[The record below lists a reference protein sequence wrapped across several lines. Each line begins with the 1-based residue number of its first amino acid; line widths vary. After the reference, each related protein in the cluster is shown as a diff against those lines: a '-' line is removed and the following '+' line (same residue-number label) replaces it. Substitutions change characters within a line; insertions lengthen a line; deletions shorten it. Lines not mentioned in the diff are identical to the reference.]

1 MSFLAILKLVGF
13 ATGAALHVY
22 ITWLIWKRRL
32 GSKQNLTQ
40 YERTFVVLGICLS
53 IWFVGNLAITLHELL
68 LGRNTFTQGLSIWN
82 TLTMTGVALL
92 PAALLHAHIAF
103 YGLIDNYKKITAR
116 QVRWSAIIVYLPMLF
131 LPLAIYLVNKGA
143 YDPFLIKLRK
153 LLLPYS
159 IWYLLTLWTCAAI
172 DLVIAKKLD
181 ERATRERQF
190 FKRLA
195 VQFIINGAFEF
206 IAVAIRRVEPGDT
219 FWVSYMLLS
228 LLPTFLVAYHIYR
241 YKLIDIAIKDSIVYA
256 SSAVVFIVI
265 YVYGIRQLGQFLVER
280 YNRPGYVIEAI
291 LILGIFALAG
301 PFVRFMDRTV
311 RGLFTQEI
319 GLYREVVRQVTRGA
333 EGFGELSSL
342 LHYVEETIRR
352 GLDLTQV
359 KIVVIEKTAP
369 ESRERRLAEKMQE
382 WESDFVENDADIV
395 AMQANA
401 VYALKREG
409 RMIGLLAITAEPH
422 TLTSEK
428 RAVLD
433 VLVGQVAVEV
443 ETCLLIEEKIRLE
456 RELASRERLATLG
469 QMATTI
475 AHEVKNPLSSIKS
488 IAQVMREEE
497 ELKAYDRDLEIIV
510 SEIDRLNRTVSQL
523 LSFARPGRTDAQPV
537 SLSELINSIAALF
550 GKEANERGVNL
561 TAQVKAEQLLT
572 GAQAAALREVIGNL
586 VLNAIQ
592 ATASG
597 GAVSLQTKLAGDNLT
612 NGKKRLQIVIR
623 DTGSGISKEEQQR
636 IFEPFYTTKSR
647 GTGLGLAIVQR
658 RIIELGGAVEL
669 TSPVIN
675 NHGTEFCLSVPID
688 FEDHAGQ
695 AQNTN

>member
-1 MSFLAILKLVGF
+1 MSFLSILKLVGF

-32 GSKQNLTQ
+32 GSKQTLTQ

-53 IWFVGNLAITLHELL
+53 IWFVGNLSITLHELL
-68 LGRNTFTQGLSIWN
+68 LGRNTFPEGLRIWN

-103 YGLIDNYKKITAR
+103 YALIDNYKKITAR
-116 QVRWSAIIVYLPMLF
+116 QVRWSAILVYLPMLF

-172 DLVIAKKLD
+172 DWVIARKLD

-195 VQFIINGAFEF
+195 VQFVFNGAFEF
-206 IAVAIRRVEPGDT
+206 IAVGIRRVEPGDI

-241 YKLIDIAIKDSIVYA
+241 YKIIDIAIKDSIVYA

-319 GLYREVVRQVTRGA
+319 ELYRDVVRQVTRGA

-352 GLDLTQV
+352 GLELTDV
-359 KIVVIEKTAP
+359 KIFVIEKAAADSP
-369 ESRERRLAEKMQE
+369 EQRLATKMQE
-382 WESDFVENDADIV
+382 WQSDFVENDEDV
-395 AMQANA
+395 AALKANA

-409 RMIGLLAITAEPH
+409 NLIGLLAIAAEPH

-428 RAVLD
+428 RALLD
-433 VLVGQVAVEV
+433 VLAGQVAVEV
-443 ETCLLIEEKIRLE
+443 ETGLLIEEKIRLE
-456 RELASRERLATLG
+456 RELANRERLATLG

-488 IAQVMREEE
+488 IAQVMREED
-497 ELKAYDRDLEIIV
+497 ELKNYDRDLQIIV
-510 SEIDRLNRTVSQL
+510 SEIDRLNHTVSQL
-523 LSFARPGRTDAQPV
+523 LSFARPGRADTEPV
-537 SLSELINSIAALF
+537 SLTELISATVALF
-550 GKEANERGVNL
+550 SKEAHERGVNL
-561 TAQVKAEQLLT
+561 TAQVADEQLLSGT
-572 GAQAAALREVIGNL
+572 QAAALREVIGNL
-586 VLNAIQ
+586 ILNAIQ
-592 ATASG
+592 ATESG
-597 GAVSLQTKLAGDNLT
+597 GAVTVEAKLASDNPT
-612 NGKKRLQIVIR
+612 NGKNKKQLAISIR
-623 DTGSGISKEEQQR
+623 DTGSGISIEEQQR
-636 IFEPFYTTKSR
+636 VFEPFYTTKSR

-658 RIIELGGAVEL
+658 RIVELGGAVEL
-669 TSPVIN
+669 LSPVMD
-675 NHGTEFCLSVPID
+675 NHGTEFRLRVPV
-688 FEDHAGQ
+688 E
-695 AQNTN
+695 

>member
-1 MSFLAILKLVGF
+1 MSFLSILKLVGF

-32 GSKQNLTQ
+32 GSKQTLTQ
-40 YERTFVVLGICLS
+40 SERTFIVLGICLS

-82 TLTMTGVALL
+82 TITMTGVALL

-103 YGLIDNYKKITAR
+103 YALIDGYRKITLR

-131 LPLAIYLVNKGA
+131 LPLAVYLVNKGA

-195 VQFIINGAFEF
+195 LQFVINGAFEF
-206 IAVAIRRVEPGDT
+206 IAVAIRRVEPGDI

-280 YNRPGYVIEAI
+280 YDRPGYVIEAI
-291 LILGIFALAG
+291 LMLGIFALAG

-319 GLYREVVRQVTRGA
+319 GLYRDVVRQVTRGA

-352 GLDLTQV
+352 GLELTQV
-359 KIVVIEKTAP
+359 KIVVIEKTAAG
-369 ESRERRLAEKMQE
+369 SVERQLAEKMQE
-382 WESDFVENDADIV
+382 WESDFVENDENVRGLNAT
-395 AMQANA
+395 A

-409 RMIGLLAITAEPH
+409 KMIGLLAISAEPH

-433 VLVGQVAVEV
+433 VLVGQVTVEI
-443 ETCLLIEEKIRLE
+443 ETGLLIEEKIRLE

-488 IAQVMREEE
+488 IAQVMREED
-497 ELKAYDRDLEIIV
+497 ELKNYDRDLELIV

-523 LSFARPGRTDAQPV
+523 LSFARPGREDSQPV
-537 SLSELINSIAALF
+537 SLAELINSIVALF
-550 GKEANERGVNL
+550 SKEATERGVNL
-561 TAQVKAEQLLT
+561 TAQVKDEQLLAGT
-572 GAQAAALREVIGNL
+572 QAAALREVVGNL

-597 GAVSLQTKLAGDNLT
+597 GAVSVQTKLAT
-612 NGKKRLQIVIR
+612 NGNRKKRLQIAIT
-623 DTGSGISKEEQQR
+623 DSGSGISKEEQQR

-658 RIIELGGAVEL
+658 RIVELGGVVEL
-669 TSPVIN
+669 TSPVVN
-675 NHGTEFCLSVPID
+675 GHGTEFRLSVPVEADI
-688 FEDHAGQ
+688 Q
-695 AQNTN
+695 AET

>member
-1 MSFLAILKLVGF
+1 MSFLSILKLVGF

-32 GSKQNLTQ
+32 GSKQSLTQ
-40 YERTFVVLGICLS
+40 YERTFVALGICLS

-68 LGRNTFTQGLSIWN
+68 LGRNTFPEGLSIWN

-103 YGLIDNYKKITAR
+103 YALIDDYKKITAR
-116 QVRWSAIIVYLPMLF
+116 QVRLSAILVYLPMLF
-131 LPLAIYLVNKGA
+131 LPLAIYLVNKGV

-172 DLVIAKKLD
+172 DWVIAKKLD

-206 IAVAIRRVEPGDT
+206 IAVAVRRVEPGDV

-241 YKLIDIAIKDSIVYA
+241 YKIIDIAIKDSIVYA

-291 LILGIFALAG
+291 LMLGIFALAG

-319 GLYREVVRQVTRGA
+319 GLYRDVVRQVTRGA
-333 EGFGELSSL
+333 EGFGELQSL
-342 LHYVEETIRR
+342 LTYVEEAIRR
-352 GLDLTQV
+352 GLELAQV
-359 KIVVIEKTAP
+359 KITVIEKTGPA
-369 ESRERRLAEKMQE
+369 SLERRLAEKME
-382 WESDFVENDADIV
+382 TWESDFVENDEAV
-395 AMQANA
+395 QALQATA

-409 RMIGLLAITAEPH
+409 RMIGLLAIRAEPH

-433 VLVGQVAVEV
+433 VLVGQVAIEV
-443 ETCLLIEEKIRLE
+443 ETGLLIEEKIRLE

-488 IAQVMREEE
+488 IAQVMREEDD
-497 ELKAYDRDLEIIV
+497 LKNYDRDLEVIV

-523 LSFARPGRTDAQPV
+523 LSFARPGRTDVQPV
-537 SLSELINSIAALF
+537 SLAELVNSIVALF
-550 GKEANERGVNL
+550 SKEANERGVEL
-561 TAQVKAEQLLT
+561 TAEVKEEQLLT
-572 GAQAAALREVIGNL
+572 GTQAAALREVVGNL

-592 ATASG
+592 ATESG
-597 GAVSLQTKLAGDNLT
+597 GSVAVKTQLT
-612 NGKKRLQIVIR
+612 SDPIGNGSNKARLQIIVR

-658 RIIELGGAVEL
+658 RVVELGGAVEL
-669 TSPVIN
+669 ISPVVN
-675 NHGTEFCLSVPID
+675 NHGTEFRLNVPID
-688 FEDHAGQ
+688 AGPLASQ
-695 AQNTN
+695 T

>member
-1 MSFLAILKLVGF
+1 MSFLSILKLVGF
-13 ATGAALHVY
+13 AMGAALHVY

-40 YERTFVVLGICLS
+40 YERTFVALGICLS

-82 TLTMTGVALL
+82 TITMTGVALL

-103 YGLIDNYKKITAR
+103 YALIDNYKKITLR
-116 QVRWSAIIVYLPMLF
+116 QVRWSAIVVYLPMLF

-172 DLVIAKKLD
+172 DLVIARKLD

-195 VQFIINGAFEF
+195 VQFVINGAFEF
-206 IAVAIRRVEPGDT
+206 IAVAIRRVEPGDI

-280 YNRPGYVIEAI
+280 YDRPGYVIEAI

-301 PFVRFMDRTV
+301 PFVRFMDKTV

-319 GLYREVVRQVTRGA
+319 GLYRDVVRQVARGA
-333 EGFGELSSL
+333 EGFGELHSL
-342 LHYVEETIRR
+342 LQYVEETIRR
-352 GLDLTQV
+352 GLELTQV
-359 KIVVIEKTAP
+359 KITVIDKTP
-369 ESRERRLAEKMQE
+369 DDSVERRLAEKMQQ
-382 WESDFVENDADIV
+382 WESDFVENDEDV
-395 AMQANA
+395 AAMKANV

-409 RMIGLLAITAEPH
+409 KMIGLLAISAEPH

-428 RAVLD
+428 RAVMD

-443 ETCLLIEEKIRLE
+443 ETCLLIEEKIHLE

-488 IAQVMREEE
+488 IAQVMREEDD
-497 ELKAYDRDLEIIV
+497 LKNYDRDLEIIV

-523 LSFARPGRTDAQPV
+523 LSFARPGHADSQPV
-537 SLSELINSIAALF
+537 SLTELINSIVNLF
-550 GKEANERGVNL
+550 SKEANERGVTL
-561 TAQVKAEQLLT
+561 TAQVKDEHLLT
-572 GAQAAALREVIGNL
+572 GTQAAALREVIGNL

-592 ATASG
+592 ATGSG
-597 GAVSLQTKLAGDNLT
+597 GAVSVQTKLVSQNAT
-612 NGKKRLQIVIR
+612 NGNDKKRLEIAIS
-623 DTGSGISKEEQQR
+623 DSGSGISKEEQQR

-658 RIIELGGAVEL
+658 RIVELGGAVKL
-669 TSPVIN
+669 TSPVAN
-675 NHGTEFCLSVPID
+675 NQGTEFRLSVPLD
-688 FEDHAGQ
+688 VVEKE
-695 AQNTN
+695 N